1 MPNIR
6 QRMEQHK
13 IEFIRQL
20 AGMALGREIP
30 SHTGVVMTGA
40 NEKRSKF
47 MGDETVQT
55 IPFKEYHIPHN
66 EIIYVISLC
75 ELNGNIYVYQDE
87 QGHYLYLQGTMT
99 KASNS

>member
-1 MPNIR
+1 
-6 QRMEQHK
+6 MEQHK

-47 MGDETVQT
+47 MG
-55 IPFKEYHIPHN
+55 
-66 EIIYVISLC
+66 
-75 ELNGNIYVYQDE
+75 
-87 QGHYLYLQGTMT
+87 
-99 KASNS
+99 KAL